1 MNILARSMGNAFRN
15 KVRSGAVIIIL
26 AVAIGLAL
34 SMLVAHQAVGAKV
47 AELKS
52 QIGTQLT
59 VNPAGS
65 RGFEG
70 GGEPLTNSDLDTV
83 RSVEHVSAAEGSLSL
98 RLSTSDAASAEDP
111 GSEDSGSDDSAAQE
125 GSGGGDSGAAQSD
138 TAQPEPAQSGAAQS
152 DTAQSEPAQAGSRG
166 PGGMATAGSTSL
178 RSAVDAGTLGA
189 RNSGTSDGTSGNTA
203 AQAPPAMPLT
213 ATGIST
219 AAAADGS
226 ELTLTDGTAIT
237 DYSANSTEAIL
248 GASLA
253 EENGLAAGST
263 FEALG
268 RTFTVAGVFDAGT
281 VFDNNAL
288 YLPLAAAQELSGQT
302 GELSSILVTVDSMEN
317 VDSTQTALTDALGSD
332 RADVSA
338 GTAGLSE
345 AINSLAG
352 VQSISLVGFIAA
364 LAAAALIVLL
374 IMIMVVRERRREIG
388 VLKAIGASNRT
399 IGLQFVLEAVVLVAI
414 GAVLGS
420 VIAVG
425 ASGPIASALVD
436 SSTGSSSSI
445 EAGSM
450 GPGAMGGEALQAP
463 PGTDGQ
469 PSDGPSDGQSTDGQS
484 TDGQAQGTAPY
495 GAPAGGPGSGPFGSG
510 GPFGSFDQTAE
521 LIGTVTTSVGPGTI
535 ALGAGGVLFIA
546 AFGALVPALM
556 TARVRP
562 IEVLRGE

>member
-1 MNILARSMGNAFRN
+1 MNTLARSMGNAFRN

-138 TAQPEPAQSGAAQS
+138 TAQPEPAQS
-152 DTAQSEPAQAGSRG
+152 EPAQAGSRG

-237 DYSANSTEAIL
+237 DYSADSTEAIL

-450 GPGAMGGEALQAP
+450 GPGAMGGGALQAP

-469 PSDGPSDGQSTDGQS
+469 PSDGPSDGQSTDGQ
-484 TDGQAQGTAPY
+484 AQGTAPD

>member
-98 RLSTSDAASAEDP
+98 RLSTSDAASAEDS
-111 GSEDSGSDDSAAQE
+111 GSEDSGSDDSASDDSAAQE

-138 TAQPEPAQSGAAQS
+138 TAQSDPAQSG
-152 DTAQSEPAQAGSRG
+152 TAQSEPAQAGSRG

-203 AQAPPAMPLT
+203 TQAPPAMPLT

-237 DYSANSTEAIL
+237 DYSANSTEALL

-445 EAGSM
+445 EAGYM

-463 PGTDGQ
+463 PGTHGQ
-469 PSDGPSDGQSTDGQS
+469 PSDGQSTDGQS
-484 TDGQAQGTAPY
+484 TDGQAQGTAPD

>member
-111 GSEDSGSDDSAAQE
+111 GSEDSAAQE
-125 GSGGGDSGAAQSD
+125 GSGGGDSGAAQSG
-138 TAQPEPAQSGAAQS
+138 TAQSGAAQS

-203 AQAPPAMPLT
+203 TQAPPAMPLT

-237 DYSANSTEAIL
+237 DYSANSIEALL

-374 IMIMVVRERRREIG
+374 IMIMVIRERRREIG

-436 SSTGSSSSI
+436 SSTGSSSI

-469 PSDGPSDGQSTDGQS
+469 PSDGPSDGQSTDGQ
-484 TDGQAQGTAPY
+484 AQGTAPD

>member
-1 MNILARSMGNAFRN
+1 
-15 KVRSGAVIIIL
+15 
-26 AVAIGLAL
+26 
-34 SMLVAHQAVGAKV
+34 
-47 AELKS
+47 
-52 QIGTQLT
+52 
-59 VNPAGS
+59 
-65 RGFEG
+65 
-70 GGEPLTNSDLDTV
+70 
-83 RSVEHVSAAEGSLSL
+83 
-98 RLSTSDAASAEDP
+98 
-111 GSEDSGSDDSAAQE
+111 
-125 GSGGGDSGAAQSD
+125 
-138 TAQPEPAQSGAAQS
+138 
-152 DTAQSEPAQAGSRG
+152 
-166 PGGMATAGSTSL
+166 MATAGSTSL

-237 DYSANSTEAIL
+237 DYSANSTEALL

-399 IGLQFVLEAVVLVAI
+399 IGLQFVLEAVVLVVI

-436 SSTGSSSSI
+436 SSTGSSSI

-469 PSDGPSDGQSTDGQS
+469 PSDGQS
-484 TDGQAQGTAPY
+484 TDGQAQGTAPD

>member
-15 KVRSGAVIIIL
+15 KVRSGAVVIIL

-47 AELKS
+47 ADLKS

-70 GGEPLTNSDLDTV
+70 GGEPLTDADLETV
-83 RSVEHVSAAEGSLSL
+83 RSVDHVASAEGNLSL
-98 RLSTSDAASAEDP
+98 RLSTQ
-111 GSEDSGSDDSAAQE
+111 DSAAAQ
-125 GSGGGDSGAAQSD
+125 DSSAAQN
-138 TAQPEPAQSGAAQS
+138 AGAGQPGF
-152 DTAQSEPAQAGSRG
+152 GG

-178 RSAVDAGTLGA
+178 RSAVAAGTLGA
-189 RNSGTSDGTSGNTA
+189 RNSGTTGDSSV
-203 AQAPPAMPLT
+203 QAPPAMPLT
-213 ATGIST
+213 ATGISA

-226 ELTLTDGTAIT
+226 ALNITDGTAMT
-237 DYSANSTEAIL
+237 DYTAESPQALL

-253 EENGLAAGST
+253 EENGLTTGST
-263 FEALG
+263 FQALD
-268 RTFTVAGVFDAGT
+268 RTFTVTGVFDAGT
-281 VFDNNAL
+281 EFDNNAL

-317 VDSTQTALTDALGSD
+317 VESTQAALSEALGTD
-332 RADVSA
+332 RADVAA
-338 GTAGLSE
+338 GTAGLSD
-345 AINSLAG
+345 AVDSLAS

-364 LAAAALIVLL
+364 LVAAALIVLL

-399 IGLQFVLEAVVLVAI
+399 IGLQFVIEAAVLVVL

-420 VIAVG
+420 AIAVG
-425 ASGPIASALVD
+425 ASGPIAGALVD
-436 SSTGSSSSI
+436 SSTGSSASI

-450 GPGAMGGEALQAP
+450 GPGGMPPGSMDGEALQVP
-463 PGTDGQ
+463 PGTGSQ
-469 PSDGPSDGQSTDGQS
+469 SSDGQSAEEEPSEEQL
-484 TDGQAQGTAPY
+484 QGTVPD
-495 GAPAGGPGSGPFGSG
+495 GVPAGGPGPNGPFN
-510 GPFGSFDQTAE
+510 QTAE

-546 AFGALVPALM
+546 AFGALVPALL
-556 TARVRP
+556 TARIRP

>member
-111 GSEDSGSDDSAAQE
+111 GSEDSGSEDSAAQE
-125 GSGGGDSGAAQSD
+125 GSGGAQSD
-138 TAQPEPAQSGAAQS
+138 TAQSDPAQSGTAQSGAAQS
-152 DTAQSEPAQAGSRG
+152 GTAQSEPAQAGSRG

-203 AQAPPAMPLT
+203 TQAPPAMPLT

-237 DYSANSTEAIL
+237 DYSANSTEALL

-445 EAGSM
+445 EAGYM

-469 PSDGPSDGQSTDGQS
+469 PSDGPSDGPS
-484 TDGQAQGTAPY
+484 TDGQAQGTTPD

>member
-15 KVRSGAVIIIL
+15 KVRSGAVILIL

-98 RLSTSDAASAEDP
+98 RLSTSDAASAEDS
-111 GSEDSGSDDSAAQE
+111 GSDDSASDDSAAQE

-138 TAQPEPAQSGAAQS
+138 TAQSDPAQSG
-152 DTAQSEPAQAGSRG
+152 TAQSEPAQAGSRG
-166 PGGMATAGSTSL
+166 PGSMATAGSTSL

-189 RNSGTSDGTSGNTA
+189 RNSGTSDGTSGSTA

-237 DYSANSTEAIL
+237 DYSANSTEVLL

-469 PSDGPSDGQSTDGQS
+469 PSDGQSDGPSDGQSTDGQS
-484 TDGQAQGTAPY
+484 TDGQAQGTAPD

>member
-237 DYSANSTEAIL
+237 DYSADSTEAIL

-469 PSDGPSDGQSTDGQS
+469 PSDGQSTDGQS
-484 TDGQAQGTAPY
+484 TDGQAQGTAPD

>member
-26 AVAIGLAL
+26 AVAMGLAL

-98 RLSTSDAASAEDP
+98 RLSTSDAASAEDS
-111 GSEDSGSDDSAAQE
+111 GSEDSASDDSASDDSAAQE

-138 TAQPEPAQSGAAQS
+138 TAQS
-152 DTAQSEPAQAGSRG
+152 GSRG

-237 DYSANSTEAIL
+237 DYSANSTEALL

-302 GELSSILVTVDSMEN
+302 EELSSILVTVDSMEN

-469 PSDGPSDGQSTDGQS
+469 PSDGQSTDGQS
-484 TDGQAQGTAPY
+484 TDGQAQGTAPD

-535 ALGAGGVLFIA
+535 ALGAGGVLSIA

>member
-111 GSEDSGSDDSAAQE
+111 GSGSEDSAAQE

-138 TAQPEPAQSGAAQS
+138 TAQPEP
-152 DTAQSEPAQAGSRG
+152 AQSEPAQAGSRG

-189 RNSGTSDGTSGNTA
+189 RNSGTSDGASGNTA
-203 AQAPPAMPLT
+203 TQAPPAMPLT

-237 DYSANSTEAIL
+237 DYSANSTEALL

-338 GTAGLSE
+338 ETAGLSE

-374 IMIMVVRERRREIG
+374 IMIMVIRERRREIG
-388 VLKAIGASNRT
+388 VLKAVGASNRT

-436 SSTGSSSSI
+436 SSTGSSSI

-469 PSDGPSDGQSTDGQS
+469 PSDGPSDGQSTDGQ
-484 TDGQAQGTAPY
+484 AQGTAPD

>member
-111 GSEDSGSDDSAAQE
+111 GSEDSGSEDSAAQE

-138 TAQPEPAQSGAAQS
+138 TAQP
-152 DTAQSEPAQAGSRG
+152 EPAQAGSRG

-237 DYSANSTEAIL
+237 DYSANSTEALL

-253 EENGLAAGST
+253 KENGLAAGST

-399 IGLQFVLEAVVLVAI
+399 IGLQFVLEAVVLMAI

-445 EAGSM
+445 EAGYM

-469 PSDGPSDGQSTDGQS
+469 PSDGQSNDGQS
-484 TDGQAQGTAPY
+484 TDGQAQGTAPD

>member
-111 GSEDSGSDDSAAQE
+111 GSEDSGSEDSASDDSAAQE
-125 GSGGGDSGAAQSD
+125 GSGGDSGAAQSD
-138 TAQPEPAQSGAAQS
+138 TAQS
-152 DTAQSEPAQAGSRG
+152 DTAQSGTAQSGSRG
-166 PGGMATAGSTSL
+166 PGGMATAGSTGL

-237 DYSANSTEAIL
+237 DYSANSTEALL

-445 EAGSM
+445 EAGYM

-469 PSDGPSDGQSTDGQS
+469 PSDGQSADGQSTG
-484 TDGQAQGTAPY
+484 GQAQGTAPD
-495 GAPAGGPGSGPFGSG
+495 GAPAGGPGSGPVGSG